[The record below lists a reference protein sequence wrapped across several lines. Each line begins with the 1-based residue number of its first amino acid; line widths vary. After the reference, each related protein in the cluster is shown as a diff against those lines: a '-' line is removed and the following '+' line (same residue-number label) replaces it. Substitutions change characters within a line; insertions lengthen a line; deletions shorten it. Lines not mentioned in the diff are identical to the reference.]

1 MQPARHDDRMIVR
14 ISILLALLL
23 SASFMSCLTL
33 NAQTLPPAPA
43 AETPPSQG
51 RVGFEAAAGPAF
63 ETSVAGGR
71 EPQRAVLVVP
81 SLTLR
86 VASWFDYAVE
96 GHFARH
102 VTPVT
107 ANEFGIV
114 PIAFRLHTGG
124 RTQIHLSG
132 GVGVV
137 WSGLAG
143 IHGLEQRQNYLTQ
156 LGAGFARVRANG
168 SALSVETRF
177 YHLSNDGAKPP
188 NLGMEQISVLVGYR
202 LSR

>member
-1 MQPARHDDRMIVR
+1 MIVR
-14 ISILLALLL
+14 ISTILALLL
-23 SASFMSCLTL
+23 FASFISCLTL

-51 RVGFEAAAGPAF
+51 RVGFEVAAGPAF

-71 EPQRAVLVVP
+71 APQRAVLGVP

-102 VTPVT
+102 VSPES

-132 GVGVV
+132 GAGVV

-143 IHGLEQRQNYLTQ
+143 IHGLEQRQNYITQ
-156 LGAGFARVRANG
+156 LGAGVARVLANG
-168 SALSVETRF
+168 SAVSLETRF

-188 NLGMEQISVLVGYR
+188 NLGMEQISLLVGYR
-202 LSR
+202 LPW

>member
-1 MQPARHDDRMIVR
+1 MIVR
-14 ISILLALLL
+14 IPTILALLL
-23 SASFMSCLTL
+23 TASFISCVTL
-33 NAQTLPPAPA
+33 NAQTQPPAPA
-43 AETPPSQG
+43 AETPPSPG
-51 RVGFEAAAGPAF
+51 RVGFEVAAGPAF

-71 EPQRAVLVVP
+71 APQRAVLGVP
-81 SLTLR
+81 SLTFR

-124 RTQIHLSG
+124 RTQVHLSG
-132 GVGVV
+132 GGGVV
-137 WSGLAG
+137 WTGLAG
-143 IHGLEQRQNYLTQ
+143 IHGLEQRQNYITQ
-156 LGAGFARVRANG
+156 LGAGVARVRANG
-168 SALSVETRF
+168 SAISLGILF

-188 NLGMEQISVLVGYR
+188 NLGIEQISFLVGYR
-202 LSR
+202 LPR